1 MPKPF
6 ESSLQRH
13 RLLQGDPMFG
23 GRGQL
28 SPNWPRFD
36 NFPVLLSSN
45 PKFGVLQQPL
55 VSKPTVPRY

>member
-1 MPKPF
+1 
-6 ESSLQRH
+6 
-13 RLLQGDPMFG
+13 MFG

-36 NFPVLLSSN
+36 NFPVPLSSN

-55 VSKPTVPRY
+55 VSKPTVPQTDAADLLANRFN